1 MLRDYN
7 LYLQD
12 IIESIN
18 QIKEYIY
25 GMDYEDFIDD
35 RRTVD
40 AVVRNLEVI
49 GEASKCIPEE
59 VRQRCPQIEWHKI
72 VGLRNMLIHAY
83 FGVSLPIVWDV
94 VTTKLVE
101 LSDACRELLQDE

>member
-1 MLRDYN
+1 MLRDYG

-12 IIESIN
+12 ILESIDRIN
-18 QIKEYIY
+18 EYVF
-25 GMDYEDFIDD
+25 GMVYEDFVSDP
-35 RRTVD
+35 RTVD

-59 VRQRCPQIEWHKI
+59 VRQRCPQIEWPKI

-94 VTTKLVE
+94 VTSKLAD
-101 LSDACRELLQDE
+101 LADACRELLQA